1 MNTRQA
7 KPIILTAPAF
17 EDFRG
22 YLAVP
27 YDQSINFTVR
37 QINQGY
43 SKKAFTLRGMHFQEG
58 EHAQAKL
65 VSCLRGSIFNVAVDL
80 RPGETFGHAYSAV
93 LSFENR
99 KQGIPYKEALEAVA
113 AELNLSKAS
122 VTSYLPYKKGVYF
135 REDCDRDQISV
146 GAERLRRMRQRQ
158 KAVEALQSSHDEQH
172 LWKCVIAFQG
182 YRFKTISGLPF
193 SYKIKIGRNGE
204 LTKELWIDRREDSKS
219 LTWSSVLLALGN
231 IKGEVV
237 DRPKAL
243 GDIWGVTYIFG
254 MFYRFGLIDVPDEVK
269 EKMKHP
275 KQNIGKQ

>member
-1 MNTRQA
+1 MGDKRPY
-7 KPIILTAPAF
+7 KPRKPGAGRKPLKPSYDAAAILQEQMEAAVALYTNNSLQTIADTLSLNPIKVRKLLITAGVYESEIAD
-17 EDFRG
+17 EVN
-22 YLAVP
+22 A
-27 YDQSINFTVR
+27 
-37 QINQGY
+37 
-43 SKKAFTLRGMHFQEG
+43 
-58 EHAQAKL
+58 
-65 VSCLRGSIFNVAVDL
+65 
-80 RPGETFGHAYSAV
+80 
-93 LSFENR
+93 SFEE

-146 GAERLRRMRQRQ
+146 MAEGLRRMRQRK

-172 LWKCVIAFQG
+172 LWKCVVAFQG

-193 SYKIKIGRNGE
+193 SYKIKTGRNGE
-204 LTKELWIDRREDSKS
+204 LTKELWIDRRESSKS

-231 IKGEVV
+231 IKRKVV

-243 GDIWGVTYIFG
+243 GDIRGVTYIFG

-275 KQNIGKQ
+275 KQNTGKQ

>member
-1 MNTRQA
+1 MRKNKIRILHVAQA
-7 KPIILTAPAF
+7 AGGVDRYIRILSLNPIKVRKLLITAGVYESEIADAVNSAF
-17 EDFRG
+17 EGKR
-22 YLAVP
+22 
-27 YDQSINFTVR
+27 
-37 QINQGY
+37 
-43 SKKAFTLRGMHFQEG
+43 
-58 EHAQAKL
+58 
-65 VSCLRGSIFNVAVDL
+65 
-80 RPGETFGHAYSAV
+80 
-93 LSFENR
+93 
-99 KQGIPYKEALEAVA
+99 GIPYKEALEAVA

-146 GAERLRRMRQRQ
+146 MAEGLRRMRQRK
-158 KAVEALQSSHDEQH
+158 KAVEALQSGHDEQH
-172 LWKCVIAFQG
+172 LWKCVVAFQG

-193 SYKIKIGRNGE
+193 SYKIKTGRNGE
-204 LTKELWIDRREDSKS
+204 LTKELWIDRREGSKS

-243 GDIWGVTYIFG
+243 GDIRGVTYIFG